1 MTKLKRRK
9 LKKIIVL
16 GTGLVGKPIAIDL
29 ANTTNFEV
37 AVADLSQEKLNNVG
51 DKRIQKIQADLRNDS
66 ELISLISPFDLVVV
80 AVPGFMGFTCLKN
93 CINAGKDIVDIAF
106 YPEDVFEL
114 SDLAKQKNVRV
125 ISDMGVAPGMSNLL
139 VGYIASKLDSVLTA
153 DIYVGGL
160 PKIRTKPWEY
170 KAVFSP
176 SDIIEE
182 YTRPARIVRNREIVT
197 VPPLTE
203 IEHLEFDRVGTLEA
217 FNSDGLRS
225 LLFTIK
231 ADNMREKTLRYPGY
245 ADKIKLL
252 SDNGFFNAEKIKV
265 AGELVS
271 PLDLTSKLLF
281 DQWKL
286 GENEED
292 ITVMRITVEGMK
304 SGKKLRYNYEL
315 YDEFDKETKVHSMA
329 RTTGYTASTAIRLLA
344 EDKYLTKGIS
354 VGEMMVSDESVVNFM
369 LRGLKERGINYKSN
383 IEYI

>member
-1 MTKLKRRK
+1 MN
-9 LKKIIVL
+9 KIIVL
-16 GTGLVGKPIAIDL
+16 GAGLVGKPIALDL
-29 ANTTNFEV
+29 ANTSNFEIS
-37 AVADLSQEKLNNVG
+37 VADLNQERL
-51 DKRIQKIQADLRNDS
+51 DEIADERIQKIQADLQNKT
-66 ELISLISPFDLVVV
+66 ELNSIISPYDFVVV

-93 CINAGKDIVDIAF
+93 CIDAGKDIVDIAF

-114 SDLAKQKNVRV
+114 SELAKQKNVRI

-139 VGYIASKLDSVLTA
+139 VGYAASKLDTVETA

-160 PKIRTKPWEY
+160 PKLRTLPWEY

-182 YTRPARIVRNREIVT
+182 YTRPARIVRNGSIVT

-203 IEHLEFDRVGTLEA
+203 IEHLEFDTVGTLEA

-231 ADNMREKTLRYPGY
+231 AKNMREKTLRYPGY
-245 ADKIKLL
+245 AEKIKLL
-252 SDNGFFNAEKIKV
+252 SDNGFFSTEKIKV

-281 DQWKL
+281 DKWKL
-286 GENEED
+286 EDSEED
-292 ITVMRITVEGMK
+292 ITVMRIIVEGLK
-304 SGKKLRYNYEL
+304 SGRKVRYSFEL
-315 YDEFDKETKVHSMA
+315 YDEYDNETKVHSMA

-344 EDKYLTKGIS
+344 ENKYITKGIS
-354 VGEMMVSDESVVNFM
+354 VGEMMGNDETVVNFM
-369 LRGLKERGINYKSN
+369 LDGLKARGINYKSD
-383 IEYI
+383 IEYL